1 MTYKNDMQFSWTEI
15 LLFVKVHGFL
25 SFAGNV
31 GKNIGKI
38 IGKFK

>member
-1 MTYKNDMQFSWTEI
+1 MTCNSDEPRD
-15 LLFVKVHGFL
+15 LLFVKVDGFL
-25 SFAGNV
+25 SFAGNM

>member
-1 MTYKNDMQFSWTEI
+1 MTCNSVEPRY

-25 SFAGNV
+25 SFVGNM